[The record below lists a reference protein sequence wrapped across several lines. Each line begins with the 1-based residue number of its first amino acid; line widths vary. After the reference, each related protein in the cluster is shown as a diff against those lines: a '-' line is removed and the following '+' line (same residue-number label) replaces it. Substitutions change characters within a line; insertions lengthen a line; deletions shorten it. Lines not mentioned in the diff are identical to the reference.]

1 MMTLKVETKNRLDNI
16 MNNTQNLSKTDL
28 MINKELL
35 VRIERLKDLNFCI
48 GYMYGRLDEIHTLEI
63 MIKYT
68 EL

>member
-1 MMTLKVETKNRLDNI
+1 
-16 MNNTQNLSKTDL
+16 MNNTRNLSKTDL

-48 GYMYGRLDEIHTLEI
+48 GYMYGRLDEIHTLEMI
-63 MIKYT
+63 IKYT